1 MSSLRTGPDGNV
13 DIAKASVL
21 AGIARLLD
29 LCANVPVEGIMYLL
43 AGHCGAD
50 DVVFANDDPSWTDR
64 DDTYDVI
71 TVKEAFSL
79 ARQER
84 TTSS

>member
-1 MSSLRTGPDGNV
+1 MGESTLIVIYVCNMFYFRIGPDGNV

-50 DVVFANDDPSWTDR
+50 DR
-64 DDTYDVI
+64 I
-71 TVKEAFSL
+71 RK
-79 ARQER
+79 
-84 TTSS
+84 